1 MQNEN
6 FLKAMFRKYYQTE
19 DIILP
24 PRFNRREYGFM
35 FFDKNFML
43 RHLGFRTKQSLKK
56 FLIEQ
61 VPKHAY
67 YSTAYYSNPSAR
79 SMEDKGW
86 LGADLIFDL
95 DADHIPETE
104 GLEYHEMLKVV
115 KKEAEKLIF
124 SFLLDDFGFSE
135 KDLFIT
141 FSGGRGYHIY
151 VRNPAVFDL
160 KSDQRREIVTYI
172 TGEGADLEKFL
183 IEKWDKPKKAKKYR
197 KIYELYPSDY
207 GGWFGKVR
215 KGIDIESKKLLDIY
229 MEYGELAL
237 YKEIFSVLKDKKL
250 AKKLVKA
257 LLKKNKNG
265 TTKIETIALDN
276 RSHKLQDF
284 SNDIERDIFLQY
296 IKEKIRIRGEADEP
310 VTTDI
315 HRLIRLVGSLH
326 GKTGFIVKPLT
337 LNEFKDF
344 NPFKNAIPSIFKEKE
359 CTIIL
364 KEKKEVIFDNKRYV
378 LDGEEKVPLYVAI
391 FLIARGFADFL
402 SLK

>member
-1 MQNEN
+1 
-6 FLKAMFRKYYQTE
+6 
-19 DIILP
+19 
-24 PRFNRREYGFM
+24 M

-43 RHLGFRTKQSLKK
+43 RHLEFKTKQNLKK
-56 FLIEQ
+56 FLIEK

-104 GLEYHEMLKVV
+104 GLEYHKMLEVV

-135 KDLFIT
+135 NDLFIT

-183 IEKWDKPKKAKKYR
+183 SEKWEKPKKAKKFR
-197 KIYELYPSDY
+197 RIYELYPSDY

-215 KGIDIESKKLLDIY
+215 KGIDIESRKLLDIY
-229 MEYGELAL
+229 REYGELAL
-237 YKEIFSVLKDKKL
+237 YKEIYSVLKDKKL
-250 AKKLVKA
+250 TKKLVKG
-257 LLKKNKNG
+257 LLKENKVG
-265 TTKIETIALDN
+265 TKKIETIALDD
-276 RSHKLQDF
+276 RSQKLQDL
-284 SNDIERDIFLQY
+284 SDAERDIFLQY

-337 LNEFKDF
+337 LNEFQYF
-344 NPFKNAIPSIFKEKE
+344 NPFKDAIPSIFKDKE

-364 KEKKEVIFDNKRYV
+364 KEKKEIVFDDKRYV
-378 LDGEEKVPLYVAI
+378 LDGEEKVPLYIAI